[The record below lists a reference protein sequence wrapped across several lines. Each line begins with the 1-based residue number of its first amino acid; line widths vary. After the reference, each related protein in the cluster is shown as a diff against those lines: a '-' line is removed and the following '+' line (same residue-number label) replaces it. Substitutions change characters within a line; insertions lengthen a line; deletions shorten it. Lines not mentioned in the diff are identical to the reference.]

1 MWESMMY
8 LLIGNNEK
16 SDTQLKENKQIKTK
30 TNY

>member
-16 SDTQLKENKQIKTK
+16 SNSKSKENKQINSK
-30 TNY
+30 

>member
-16 SDTQLKENKQIKTK
+16 SNTKLKENKQLNSKQ
-30 TNY
+30 NS

>member
-1 MWESMMY
+1 MWESMIY

-30 TNY
+30 KNY

>member
-16 SDTQLKENKQIKTK
+16 SNAKLKENKQISSKIII
-30 TNY
+30 

>member
-16 SDTQLKENKQIKTK
+16 LHTQLKENKQIQRKV
-30 TNY
+30 NY

>member
-16 SDTQLKENKQIKTK
+16 SNMQLKETKSTKNKDE
-30 TNY
+30 Y

>member
-16 SDTQLKENKQIKTK
+16 LNTELNENKQITSKEK
-30 TNY
+30 Y

>member
-16 SDTQLKENKQIKTK
+16 SNIKLKDKKQMKSKEN
-30 TNY
+30 Y

>member
-30 TNY
+30 KN

>member
-30 TNY
+30 ENY

>member
-30 TNY
+30 KNY

>member
-16 SDTQLKENKQIKTK
+16 SNTNLKDNTQINSK
-30 TNY
+30 

>member
-16 SDTQLKENKQIKTK
+16 SNTELKENKQITSKEK
-30 TNY
+30 Y

>member
-16 SDTQLKENKQIKTK
+16 SNTELKENKQI
-30 TNY
+30 TNKEKY

>member
-16 SDTQLKENKQIKTK
+16 SNTQLKENKQITSKEK
-30 TNY
+30 Y

>member
-30 TNY
+30 KDY

>member
-16 SDTQLKENKQIKTK
+16 SNTKLKDSKQLNSK
-30 TNY
+30 